1 MEIKVLEDYPNLKPE
16 KKKKKTHKCHQEERE
31 EAERG
36 FKLPQREIIQK

>member
-16 KKKKKTHKCHQEERE
+16 KKKKKPHKCHQEERE